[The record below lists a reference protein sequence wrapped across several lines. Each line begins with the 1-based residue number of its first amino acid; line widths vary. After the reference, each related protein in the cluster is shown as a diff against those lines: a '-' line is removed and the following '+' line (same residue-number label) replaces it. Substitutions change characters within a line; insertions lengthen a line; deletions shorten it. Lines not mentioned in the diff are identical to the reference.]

1 MRKSSFTLNN
11 LRNFHETF
19 RKNVIYEI
27 PKSHKIAGRHLL
39 SRKCIFEKEEINDRR
54 LTELLNTPMYTPI
67 IP

>member
-1 MRKSSFTLNN
+1 M
-11 LRNFHETF
+11 
-19 RKNVIYEI
+19 YEI